1 MKELQTNKIDAM
13 LSVASEYCVYDEAKD
28 FLELEVLEVEDNTR
42 LKCKILGCRKPHF
55 WKSIVKIACVAVL
68 ICLSLAFTACMC
80 VPNIREVVWNTFV
93 EWYEDHVEISFGSE
107 TEEPE
112 SESMEKSYPET
123 IMSIFE
129 LTYCP
134 NGYSKG
140 TAVSTSVSYK
150 VEYYN
155 DEGEKMFYIMQNVV
169 DDSNLYVD
177 NESDEII
184 DMYINQ
190 YPAIL
195 VNYADSENTYMLIWQ
210 DDNYCYTIYGV
221 FSSISELIDIAEG
234 IK

>member
-1 MKELQTNKIDAM
+1 MKELQTNKTDVM
-13 LSVASEYCVYDEAKD
+13 LSVASEYCVYDEAKA
-28 FLELEVLEVEDNTR
+28 FLELEVADVEDNIK
-42 LKCKILGCRKPHF
+42 LKCKILGYREPHLR
-55 WKSIVKIACVAVL
+55 KSIVKIACVAVL

-93 EWYEDHVEISFGSE
+93 EWYEDHVGISFGDE
-107 TEEPE
+107 AEEPE
-112 SESMEKSYPET
+112 SESLEKSYPET
-123 IMSIFE
+123 IMRIFE

-134 NGYSKG
+134 DGYSMG
-140 TAVSTSVSYK
+140 TEVSTSVSYK

-155 DEGEKMFYIMQNVV
+155 NKGEKMFYIMQNVV

-190 YPAIL
+190 YPALL
-195 VNYADSENTYMLIWQ
+195 VDYTDSENTYMLIWQ
-210 DDNYCYTIYGV
+210 DDYYCYTIYGV

>member
-1 MKELQTNKIDAM
+1 MTTQN
-13 LSVASEYCVYDEAKD
+13 
-28 FLELEVLEVEDNTR
+28 
-42 LKCKILGCRKPHF
+42 
-55 WKSIVKIACVAVL
+55 
-68 ICLSLAFTACMC
+68 
-80 VPNIREVVWNTFV
+80 
-93 EWYEDHVEISFGSE
+93 
-107 TEEPE
+107 
-112 SESMEKSYPET
+112 
-123 IMSIFE
+123 
-129 LTYCP
+129 
-134 NGYSKG
+134 
-140 TAVSTSVSYK
+140 
-150 VEYYN
+150 YN